1 MEEPRRKRN
10 WEGTYEYTE
19 PEHGDYGA
27 CYDGKVAEP
36 EAK

>member
-1 MEEPRRKRN
+1 MEEVQ
-10 WEGTYEYTE
+10 EEYLGVTCEYAE

-36 EAK
+36 EAE